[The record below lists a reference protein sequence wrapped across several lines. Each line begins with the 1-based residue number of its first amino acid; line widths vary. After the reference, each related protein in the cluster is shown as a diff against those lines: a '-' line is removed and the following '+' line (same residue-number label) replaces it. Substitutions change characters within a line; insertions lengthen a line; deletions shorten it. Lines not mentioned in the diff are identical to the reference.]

1 MFDSAGRKCFNFSLI
16 LADCG
21 QTLKDV
27 TDRTPALRNRRH
39 APLTRLLAFVLFVF
53 VAYGATAEV
62 VHKHGNLGK
71 GYAEANSSI
80 RATNDEG
87 STTRESQRG
96 DACLICQLHQNLFLY
111 FVSEQPRLAPPIV
124 QLAHTP
130 TEPDFYLSH
139 TDTPRRGRA
148 PPLASLL

>member
-1 MFDSAGRKCFNFSLI
+1 M
-16 LADCG
+16 
-21 QTLKDV
+21 
-27 TDRTPALRNRRH
+27 
-39 APLTRLLAFVLFVF
+39 LFVF

-71 GYAEANSSI
+71 SYAEANSSI
-80 RATNDEG
+80 RATNDDG
-87 STTRESQRG
+87 ATTRESQRG
-96 DACLICQLHQNLFLY
+96 DACLICQLHQNLSLFL
-111 FVSEQPRLAPPIV
+111 FNEQPTLAPPVV

-130 TEPDFYLSH
+130 TEAGIYLSH